1 MAASFEYGLVNTVR
15 ITAENAAEKPLAPE
29 SGAPRKTAGFP
40 GRFLGL
46 MRGQDE
52 HGETRRMSLIAFFI
66 RVVSAGIA
74 FLAQIFLAR
83 LMGQFE
89 YGIFVF
95 VWVMAI
101 IVGNLACFGFHTA
114 LIRFVPQYRAH
125 GEIAKIRGITATA
138 RLFSLASASLV
149 AVLGV
154 AFVYSFSD
162 AMPPYYLVPLVI
174 GAFILPMIALGDIM
188 DGTARANSWIV
199 QALTPTY
206 LARPFLIPVVMFIA
220 VFLGY
225 EADARTALI
234 AALIATYLTTLAQLA
249 ILGWRLR
256 RRFEAGPKEIE
267 LGYWIR
273 IALPIFLIE
282 GFYYLLTN
290 ADVVMVGMFLP
301 PDQVATYYAAAKIMA
316 LVHFVFFAVKA
327 GMAPRFSA
335 LVADNDT
342 DELARIAATAAYWT
356 FWPTIA
362 IGGIVLV
369 LGPFLLSLF
378 GPDFQAGYPVM
389 FILFAGVAAKAL
401 IGPGETLL
409 TMAGRQTICAV
420 IYLAVLIVN
429 IAGNILLIPIFG
441 INGAATATMLAMF
454 AETALL
460 FAVIR
465 NRLDINMSVLSRPG
479 SAAGG
484 KASRHGL

>member
-1 MAASFEYGLVNTVR
+1 MR
-15 ITAENAAEKPLAPE
+15 ITAENAANDTLAPQ
-29 SGAPRKTAGFP
+29 SGARRRATGFLH
-40 GRFLGL
+40 RLLGL
-46 MRGQDE
+46 KGGQDG
-52 HGETRRMSLIAFFI
+52 HGETRRMSLIAFVI
-66 RVVSAGIA
+66 RVISAGIA

-101 IVGNLACFGFHTA
+101 IVGNFACFGFHTA

-125 GEIAKIRGITATA
+125 GEIAKIRGITLTA
-138 RLFSLASASLV
+138 RLFALTSASLV
-149 AVLGV
+149 ALLGI
-154 AFVYSFSD
+154 AAVYGFGD
-162 AMPPYYLVPLVI
+162 ALPPYYLTPLVL
-174 GAFILPMIALGDIM
+174 GAFMLPMIALGDIM

-206 LARPFLIPVVMFIA
+206 LARPALIPVAMLVA
-220 VFLGY
+220 VLLGY
-225 EADARTALI
+225 EASAKTALI
-234 AALIATYLTTLAQLA
+234 AALIATYVTTLGQLT

-267 LGYWIR
+267 FGYWIK
-273 IALPIFLIE
+273 IAMPIFLVE

-290 ADVVMVGMFLP
+290 ADVVMVGFFLP
-301 PDQVATYYAAAKIMA
+301 PDQVATYYAAAKTMA

-335 LVADNDT
+335 LVAEKSSG
-342 DELARIAATAAYWT
+342 ELARVAATAAYWT

-362 IGGIVLV
+362 VGGMVLA
-369 LGPFLLSLF
+369 LGSFLLSLF

-401 IGPGETLL
+401 IGPGEALL
-409 TMAGRQTICAV
+409 TMAGQQKICAL
-420 IYLAVLIVN
+420 IYFAVLLVN
-429 IAGNILLIPIFG
+429 IAGNIVLIPVFG
-441 INGAATATMLAMF
+441 INGAAAATMVAMF

-465 NRLDINMSVLSRPG
+465 SRLDINMSVFSRP
-479 SAAGG
+479 AA
-484 KASRHGL
+484 AAERETR